1 MAAKIQENIS
11 MVKCPHTKCKQVVE
25 PQHCRLV
32 ITKEVFERW
41 ENAPCENLVLASQK
55 FYCPFKD
62 CSAMLVCDA
71 EEVVTVS
78 ECPHC

>member
-1 MAAKIQENIS
+1 